1 MSTTLPLFWRLSS
14 ANKKE
19 RLDASVKLIDALEK
33 FQTQYAAA
41 RQEKGDAENEDAD
54 AEGEEDKEDDE
65 DDEDGEDKQGGDGLD
80 ALNAQDVSYS
90 IRRLIRGLASP
101 RESSRLGFAVALTE
115 LLSRLDTITCAQIT
129 TLIAD
134 ASKPQGSISGQEE
147 RDLLFARLFGFTAVI
162 QSGLLVRTKPLP
174 STSSST
180 STTTSTTTTSTSTS
194 TSTSASPSS
203 LASYQTV
210 LTGLL
215 ALGDAKAW
223 LRESAWWT
231 LGLAL
236 DALHASSVPWKD
248 AARDWTAE
256 QLYTEREDWSPEKV
270 AITLK
275 MQKLYPELGW
285 KKLLS
290 PVFKSKD
297 SASKN
302 PDLLSNANLPVIAK
316 IIKDTR
322 DEEDEDEVPKA
333 QAGNWKPQLHFVWDI
348 MLAELL
354 PVEGTQ
360 SSTSGS
366 FQEFFHHVV
375 DDSLFSATASPHR
388 KYWGFQVFQK
398 ALPRVDANTMPML
411 FTRNLMRS
419 WINHLS
425 HRDRYLHK
433 IALQVASDVQSFVKS
448 NPHLGFAL
456 ILQLTGVN
464 GSTQFD
470 KLTHT
475 KTVETILTSM
485 DEAGIKTYIDH
496 LLEQVNPSDKSDVQA
511 VNSTRAW
518 IIEQLASLIRN
529 GAIPKDEQWIQTI
542 LDWFTVHGLFTIK
555 KKTEKSPFL
564 ALHTTPNPPFSDALR
579 KNCRERL
586 MTCLADLTSQTITV
600 KSDDGKPV
608 KLSGTTTSGESW
620 VVRVLSNI
628 SALEQDTKHVASLV
642 DVDEEE
648 ASFRTKAQDL
658 ITKLQKLDDNDAAKG
673 AQLLLA
679 VTLLQRYC
687 DVDEGEQAGE
697 DDLETC
703 VEAASRLYSEAKAA
717 KKESKKGK
725 KARKSDA
732 AIHDAEEPPV
742 VDVLV
747 DVIIGFLEKGNAYL
761 RACGNKAFALLTAVV
776 QESTVDLILT
786 QLERRDPTAD
796 HDDDDMEVDE
806 EGDEEEEEDEDEESE
821 AEEDEEDSDEDD
833 EDDAE
838 AAELR
843 KKIEDALRV
852 NGIEPAN
859 EEDDEDEDLM
869 DDDQMMVIDEQLTEV
884 FKASA
889 SGKKK
894 DVDAQ
899 REATH
904 FKNRVLDLVDVFL
917 KQQPTSPL
925 IIRLLLPLADL
936 IVSSGPDE
944 QQLADK
950 AKGIIRARLA
960 KAKDTPTSPNADAVK
975 TALNELHSRA
985 RRARSSDHLSV
996 LSMVSLY
1003 LAKTALHLGAEDTVV
1018 AAYKESLADFLTR
1031 KNSSLNTSFFQ
1042 EIIKRHVSV
1051 GWQLRTDLL
1060 ELSGKAVNAYRRC
1073 QAYQL
1078 VQTLLN
1084 QLPSLTLAHDE
1095 VASFMELLQRSLAE
1109 TITGACDG
1117 SVNLNAAQ
1125 LKELLKLANSA
1136 ARQSQKQPENVK
1148 AVWTASTW
1156 TQLADRLSSSD
1167 KFKASTGLHK
1177 TCQQIAQLISGTPSQ
1192 TSATKMASAS
1202 KSDSPEVNG
1211 GKVNGVDKKS
1221 KAAKRK
1227 AEADAVG
1234 SDKPKRK
1241 KGKKDKPTVD

>member
-14 ANKKE
+14 ASRKE

-33 FQTQYAAA
+33 FQTQYAARDA
-41 RQEKGDAENEDAD
+41 PEEKDAPSDAEDEEDAQD
-54 AEGEEDKEDDE
+54 VDE
-65 DDEDGEDKQGGDGLD
+65 SDGLD

-115 LLSRLDTITCAQIT
+115 LLSRIDTVTCSQIT
-129 TLIAD
+129 ALIND
-134 ASKPQGSISGQEE
+134 SSKPQGSISGQEE

-174 STSSST
+174 S
-180 STTTSTTTTSTSTS
+180 
-194 TSTSASPSS
+194 SASASVVSS
-203 LASYQTV
+203 LASYQDV

-215 ALGDAKAW
+215 ALGEAKAW

-231 LGLAL
+231 IGLAL
-236 DALHASSVPWKD
+236 DALRASAVPWKD

-256 QLYTEREDWSPEKV
+256 QIYTEREDWSPEKV
-270 AITLK
+270 AISLK
-275 MQKLYPELGW
+275 MQKLYPELAW
-285 KKLLS
+285 KKLLA
-290 PVFKSKD
+290 PVFKNK
-297 SASKN
+297 
-302 PDLLSNANLPVIAK
+302 DLLSNANLPVIAR
-316 IIKDTR
+316 IIKDTQN
-322 DEEDEDEVPKA
+322 EEDEDEVPKA
-333 QAGNWKPQLHFVWDI
+333 QAGNWKPQLHFVWDL

-354 PVEGTQ
+354 PAEGAQ
-360 SSTSGS
+360 SSSSGS

-425 HRDRYLHK
+425 HKDRYLHK

-529 GAIPKDEQWIQTI
+529 GAIPKDERWIQTI
-542 LDWFTVHGLFTIK
+542 LDWFTVHGLFTVK
-555 KKTEKSPFL
+555 KKSEKSPFL
-564 ALHTTPNPPFSDALR
+564 ALHTAPNPPFSDALR
-579 KNCRERL
+579 KSCRERL

-600 KSDDGKPV
+600 KADDGKPV

-628 SALEQDTKHVASLV
+628 STLEQDTKHVTPLV
-642 DVDEEE
+642 DIDDEE
-648 ASFRTKAQDL
+648 AQIRTKARDL
-658 ITKLQKLDDNDAAKG
+658 IAKLQKLDDNDAAKG

-679 VTLLQRYC
+679 VTLLQRCC
-687 DVDEGEQAGE
+687 DVDEGELGGE

-703 VEAASRLYSEAKAA
+703 VEAASRLYSEFKSA
-717 KKESKKGK
+717 KKGK
-725 KARKSDA
+725 KARKSTA
-732 AIHDAEEPPV
+732 ADPEEPPV

-761 RACGNKAFALLTAVV
+761 RACGNKAFALLTGVV

-786 QLERRDPTAD
+786 QLERRDPTAE
-796 HDDDDMEVDE
+796 HDDDEMEVDE
-806 EGDEEEEEDEDEESE
+806 EGDEEEDEEEEDEESE
-821 AEEDEEDSDEDD
+821 AEEDEEDSDSEE

-859 EEDDEDEDLM
+859 EEDDEDDDLM
-869 DDDQMMVIDEQLTEV
+869 DDDQMMAIDEQLTEV

-950 AKGIIRARLA
+950 AKGIIRSRIA
-960 KAKDTPTSPNADAVK
+960 KAKDTPTLPNADAVK
-975 TALNELHSRA
+975 TALTELHSRA
-985 RRARSSDHLSV
+985 RRARSSDHLGT
-996 LSMVSLY
+996 LSIFSLY
-1003 LAKTALHLGAEDTVV
+1003 LAKTALHLGAEDAVV

-1051 GWQLRTDLL
+1051 GWQLRTDSL
-1060 ELSGKAVNAYRRC
+1060 ELSGKAINAYRRC

-1095 VASFMELLQRSLAE
+1095 VAAFMELLQRSLAD

-1117 SVNLNAAQ
+1117 TVNLNAAQ

-1148 AVWTASTW
+1148 TVWTATTW
-1156 TQLADRLSSSD
+1156 TQLSDRLSSSD
-1167 KFKASTGLHK
+1167 KFKSSTGLHK

-1192 TSATKMASAS
+1192 TSATKTASAA
-1202 KSDSPEVNG
+1202 KSADSPEVNG
-1211 GKVNGVDKKS
+1211 VDKQVNGTDKKA
-1221 KAAKRK
+1221 KATKRK
-1227 AEADAVG
+1227 AETDAAG
-1234 SDKPKRK
+1234 SEKPKRK
-1241 KGKKDKPTVD
+1241 KGKKDKPNVD

>member
-41 RQEKGDAENEDAD
+41 R
-54 AEGEEDKEDDE
+54 DE
-65 DDEDGEDKQGGDGLD
+65 DDEDEEDEEGKQGGDGLD

-162 QSGLLVRTKPLP
+162 QSGLLVRTKPL
-174 STSSST
+174 SSST
-180 STTTSTTTTSTSTS
+180 SASSPTSTTTFPSTATS
-194 TSTSASPSS
+194 TSTSASPSSPSS

-256 QLYTEREDWSPEKV
+256 QIYTEREDWSPEKV

-290 PVFKSKD
+290 PNRD
-297 SASKN
+297 SASKS

-354 PVEGTQ
+354 PGEGAQT
-360 SSTSGS
+360 STSGS

-425 HRDRYLHK
+425 HKDRYLHK

-620 VVRVLSNI
+620 IVRVLSNI
-628 SALEQDTKHVASLV
+628 GTLEADTKHVTPLV

-648 ASFRTKAQDL
+648 ASIRTKAKDL
-658 ITKLQKLDDNDAAKG
+658 IAKLQKLDDNDAAKG

-703 VEAASRLYSEAKAA
+703 VEAASRLYSELKAA

-732 AIHDAEEPPV
+732 AAQDAEEPPV

-761 RACGNKAFALLTAVV
+761 RACGNKAFALLTGVV

-806 EGDEEEEEDEDEESE
+806 EGDEEEEEEEEEEDEESE
-821 AEEDEEDSDEDD
+821 AEEDEEYSDEDE

-859 EEDDEDEDLM
+859 EEDEEDDDLM
-869 DDDQMMVIDEQLTEV
+869 DDDQMMAIDEQLTEV

-950 AKGIIRARLA
+950 ARGIIRARLA

-1177 TCQQIAQLISGTPSQ
+1177 TCQQIAQL
-1192 TSATKMASAS
+1192 
-1202 KSDSPEVNG
+1202 
-1211 GKVNGVDKKS
+1211 
-1221 KAAKRK
+1221 
-1227 AEADAVG
+1227 
-1234 SDKPKRK
+1234 
-1241 KGKKDKPTVD
+1241 

>member
-33 FQTQYAAA
+33 FQTQHAAA
-41 RQEKGDAENEDAD
+41 RD
-54 AEGEEDKEDDE
+54 EDDE
-65 DDEDGEDKQGGDGLD
+65 DDEDEEGKQGGDGLD

-147 RDLLFARLFGFTAVI
+147 RDLLFARLFGYTAVI
-162 QSGLLVRTKPLP
+162 QSGLLVRTRPLP
-174 STSSST
+174 SSASTPSSAP
-180 STTTSTTTTSTSTS
+180 TTTTSTST
-194 TSTSASPSS
+194 TTSASPTFPSS
-203 LASYQTV
+203 LTSYRTV

-248 AARDWTAE
+248 AARDWTAG
-256 QLYTEREDWSPEKV
+256 QIYTEREDWSPEKV

-290 PVFKSKD
+290 PVFKNKDSAAKNPD
-297 SASKN
+297 SASKSV
-302 PDLLSNANLPVIAK
+302 DLLSNANLPVIAR

-322 DEEDEDEVPKA
+322 DEEDEDDVPKA
-333 QAGNWKPQLHFVWDI
+333 QAGNWKPQLHFVWDM

-354 PVEGTQ
+354 PGEGAQ
-360 SSTSGS
+360 STTSGS

-425 HRDRYLHK
+425 HKDRYLHK

-496 LLEQVNPSDKSDVQA
+496 LLEQVNPSDNNAFRSDVQA

-555 KKTEKSPFL
+555 KKTEKSSFL
-564 ALHTTPNPPFSDALR
+564 ALHTAPNPPFSDALR

-620 VVRVLSNI
+620 VVRVLSSI
-628 SALEQDTKHVASLV
+628 GTLEEDTKHVTPLV

-648 ASFRTKAQDL
+648 AQIRTKAKDL
-658 ITKLQKLDDNDAAKG
+658 IAKLQKLDDNDAAKG

-703 VEAASRLYSEAKAA
+703 VEAASRLYSESKAA

-732 AIHDAEEPPV
+732 AAQDAEEPPV

-761 RACGNKAFALLTAVV
+761 RACGNKAFALLTGVV
-776 QESTVDLILT
+776 QESTIDLILT

-806 EGDEEEEEDEDEESE
+806 EGDEDEEEEDEDEESE
-821 AEEDEEDSDEDD
+821 ADEDEEDSDEDD

-859 EEDDEDEDLM
+859 EEDDEDDDLM
-869 DDDQMMVIDEQLTEV
+869 DDDQMMAIDEQLTEV

-1051 GWQLRTDLL
+1051 GWQLRTELL

-1095 VASFMELLQRSLAE
+1095 VASFMELLQRSLVE

-1156 TQLADRLSSSD
+1156 TSLSDRLSSSD

-1192 TSATKMASAS
+1192 TSATKTASAS
-1202 KSDSPEVNG
+1202 KS
-1211 GKVNGVDKKS
+1211 
-1221 KAAKRK
+1221 A
-1227 AEADAVG
+1227 
-1234 SDKPKRK
+1234 
-1241 KGKKDKPTVD
+1241 